1 MERIPGSRAASG
13 HVRDDAGLLIE
24 NFGRAHNSML
34 SESIRHLATSP
45 EESIERAAA
54 ALRR

>member
-1 MERIPGSRAASG
+1 
-13 HVRDDAGLLIE
+13 VRDDAGLLIE

-34 SESIRHLATSP
+34 SESILHLATSP
-45 EESIERAAA
+45 EEAIRIAAA